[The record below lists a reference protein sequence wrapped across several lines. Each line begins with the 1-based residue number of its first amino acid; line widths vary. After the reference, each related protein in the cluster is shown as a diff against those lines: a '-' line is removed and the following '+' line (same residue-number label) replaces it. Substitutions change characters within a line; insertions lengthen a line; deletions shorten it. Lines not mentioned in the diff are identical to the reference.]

1 MWFRLTIC
9 KIYKTIVRI
18 NDLQFLQKYDPEF
31 QMTKRY
37 DPDIDLQIAND
48 DHWYNN
54 MMIIITRPVFCIVLS
69 FAQLYNVWFNVD
81 A

>member
-1 MWFRLTIC
+1 MLSRLTIC
-9 KIYKTIVRI
+9 KIYKTIFRI
-18 NDLQFLQKYDPEF
+18 DDLQFLQKYDPEF
-31 QMTKRY
+31 QNDKKIWSGYR
-37 DPDIDLQIAND
+37 LQIAND
-48 DHWYNN
+48 DHWYDN